1 MPAVFT
7 DDTPAGKIWTQQW
20 RIRRLG
26 GKPGI
31 VGVIYDGFGNGIE
44 REFVRVTVPTN
55 ALISEITDRMPLIL
69 EDEDLPV
76 WLGEVGASENE
87 VRALIR
93 RMDFSGR
100 WEICVEDPSKTPP
113 HPRKPKV

>member
-1 MPAVFT
+1 MPQTAVGSREFAIFHNKIHILKEGLEVPAVFT

-44 REFVRVTVPTN
+44 REFVRVTVPAN
-55 ALISEITDRMPLIL
+55 ARISEIADRMPLIL
-69 EDEDLPV
+69 GDEGLPA
-76 WLGEVGASENE
+76 WLDELVG
-87 VRALIR
+87 R
-93 RMDFSGR
+93 G
-100 WEICVEDPSKTPP
+100 
-113 HPRKPKV
+113 